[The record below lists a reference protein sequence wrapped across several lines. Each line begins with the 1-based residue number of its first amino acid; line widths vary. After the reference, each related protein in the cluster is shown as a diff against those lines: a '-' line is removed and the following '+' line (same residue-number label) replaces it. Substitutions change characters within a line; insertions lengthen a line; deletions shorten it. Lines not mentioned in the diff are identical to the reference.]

1 MQVET
6 KNEIIIKIPKGIY
19 NKNIQRLVDVIE
31 FKSIVKKS
39 KATQKDLDKLLADI
53 KKERAVLMRPLLDRI
68 KKAQKK

>member
-6 KNEIIIKIPKGIY
+6 KNEIIIKIPKGVY
-19 NKNIQRLVDVIE
+19 NKNIQRLVDVVE

>member
-19 NKNIQRLVDVIE
+19 NKNIQRLVDVVE

-39 KATQKDLDKLLADI
+39 KATQKDLDNILAII
-53 KKERAVLMRPLLDRI
+53 KKERAALVKPLLDRI
-68 KKAQKK
+68 KKAEKK